1 MNHSDCLFY
10 LLDENELIY
19 PENEIDSIL
28 QLFPV
33 FQDIKHS
40 IKKIYKDNFNK
51 MASNRFQNVII
62 QKFSHST
69 KKLILNPTKEQEERA
84 RAIFMIIYDRIKMN
98 LVDLLPKEPPML
110 EENVMKNYKIIIFEK
125 LN

>member
-84 RAIFMIIYDRIKMN
+84 RAIFMIIYERIKTN

-110 EENVMKNYKIIIFEK
+110 EENVMKKYKIIVFKK

>member
-19 PENEIDSIL
+19 PEKEIDSIL

-40 IKKIYKDNFNK
+40 IKTIYKDNFNK

-69 KKLILNPTKEQEERA
+69 KKLILNPTKEQEEKA
-84 RAIFMIIYDRIKMN
+84 RAIFMIIYDRIKTNM
-98 LVDLLPKEPPML
+98 VDLLPKEPPML
-110 EENVMKNYKIIIFEK
+110 EENVMKK
-125 LN
+125 

>member
-84 RAIFMIIYDRIKMN
+84 RAIFMIIYERIKTN

-110 EENVMKNYKIIIFEK
+110 EENVMKKYKIIVFEK